1 VRIEAVCAL
10 PCASATVPMVSR
22 AETEVLVVLAT
33 IYLRLEMSVVLK
45 GNDMWGSAES
55 GGSMNLELDTEN

>member
-1 VRIEAVCAL
+1 
-10 PCASATVPMVSR
+10 MVSR

-55 GGSMNLELDTEN
+55 GGSMILELDTEN